1 MDRLRRVEVRREMR
15 ALAIGQFVFMMV
27 LFQKNGRDHGMAS
40 DRSTIIKGFGRVNK

>member
-27 LFQKNGRDHGMAS
+27 LFQKWKGPWHG
-40 DRSTIIKGFGRVNK
+40 I